1 MINESLINEC
11 KQGKRQAQRGLYDYL
26 APKLY
31 STCKR
36 YLKQDAD
43 IEDVLAEA
51 FVSIF
56 TKIHTLRE
64 AAAIVSW
71 AKRIAANQCLQVLR
85 KQVNFNLSLDEIKQ
99 EPVYDRAPNHPI
111 EHKELLQLL
120 QYLPDGCRSVFNLFA
135 IEGFTHKEIS
145 EMLHISEGTSK
156 SQLNVAKNRLQQLVN
171 VHYYQNAI
179 KNEIAK

>member
-11 KQGKRQAQRGLYDYL
+11 KQGKRQAQRALYDYL

-51 FVSIF
+51 FVAIF
-56 TKIHTLRE
+56 TKIHTLKE

-71 AKRIAANQCLQVLR
+71 ARKIAANQCLQVLR
-85 KQVNFNLSLDEIKQ
+85 KQINFNLTLDDMKQ
-99 EPVYDRAPNHPI
+99 EPVYDRAPDNSLA
-111 EHKELLQLL
+111 HKELLQLL
-120 QYLPDGCRSVFNLFA
+120 QHLPLGCRSVFNLFA
-135 IEGFTHKEIS
+135 IEGFSHKEIG
-145 EMLHISEGTSK
+145 EMLQISEGTSK
-156 SQLNVAKNRLQQLVN
+156 SQLNVAKNKLQQLVN
-171 VHYYQNAI
+171 VHYYQNVT
-179 KNEIAK
+179 KNGIAK